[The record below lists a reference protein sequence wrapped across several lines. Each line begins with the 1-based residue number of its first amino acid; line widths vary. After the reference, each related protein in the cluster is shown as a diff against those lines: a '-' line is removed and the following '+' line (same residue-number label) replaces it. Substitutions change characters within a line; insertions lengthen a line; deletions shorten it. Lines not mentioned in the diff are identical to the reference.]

1 MAVPRHGSR
10 DGRVQTEAA
19 IVKGYGLGFIGMLL
33 FSLSLPATR
42 MAVPELGPEFV
53 TAARLGLGGLL
64 AASYLTLARKRPPER
79 RHWRD
84 LGLIVLGVVG
94 LFPLCTAL
102 AMRDVEASH
111 GGVVLAI
118 LPLLTAATGAL
129 VAGERPSGRFWLA
142 ALGGTGVVLAFVL
155 QRSGGAVAAADL
167 YLLVAGIGAALG
179 YAGGARIATRLP
191 ALDVIAWALAIA
203 LPATA
208 LLSLVYWPAAPAA
221 VSPQAWGAVVFV
233 AAFPQ
238 FIAFFFW
245 YGGLALGGIGKV
257 GQLQLL
263 QVYCTLGFSALLLG
277 ERTDLAT
284 WLAALL
290 TVLFVWLA
298 RRAPVRRATE
308 GRAHV
313 KRRDA

>member
-1 MAVPRHGSR
+1 MQA
-10 DGRVQTEAA
+10 QQA
-19 IVKGYGLGFIGMLL
+19 IVKGYALGFVGMVL

-42 MAVPELGPEFV
+42 MAVPELGPAFV
-53 TAARLGLGGLL
+53 TAARLGLAGLMAAAYLALGG
-64 AASYLTLARKRPPER
+64 KHPPER

-84 LGLIVLGVVG
+84 LALIVFGVVG
-94 LFPLCTAL
+94 VFPLCSAL
-102 AMRDVEASH
+102 AMREVEASH
-111 GGVVLAI
+111 GGIVLAI
-118 LPLLTAATGAL
+118 MPLMTVATGAV

-142 ALGGTGVVLAFVL
+142 GLGGTSVVLAFVL
-155 QRSGGAVAAADL
+155 YRSGGAIVRADL
-167 YLLVAGIGAALG
+167 YLLAAGLGASLG
-179 YAGGARIATRLP
+179 YAGGARIAERLP

-203 LPATA
+203 LPVTA
-208 LLSLVYWPAAPAA
+208 ILSLVYWPAEPLAA
-221 VSPQAWGAVVFV
+221 SAKAWGAVVYV

-238 FIAFFFW
+238 FLGFFFW

-298 RRAPVRRATE
+298 RQAPVVRA
-308 GRAHV
+308 AAADPHL
-313 KRRDA
+313 KHRDT